1 MTNLE
6 SKLRIYYI
14 TVIFSVIFAII
25 GFSYNAWRLESS
37 EENNNIRTAAFQV
50 LNELAELEQII
61 YAAHYDQDKVAGS
74 PRKAWVKI
82 GLIVDLSVLID
93 PSVEKKT
100 KALHMSWA
108 ASWESIASDKS
119 VVDVVIVNIEQVREQ
134 VKHTLYSL
142 E

>member
-1 MTNLE
+1 MTELE

-14 TVIFSVIFAII
+14 TVIFSVIFAVI

-61 YAAHYDQDKVAGS
+61 YAAHYDQDAVAGS
-74 PRKAWVKI
+74 PRKGWVKV

-93 PSVEKKT
+93 SSVEKET
-100 KALHMSWA
+100 QELHMTWA
-108 ASWESIASDKS
+108 ESWESLSSEKAVADNLIVKIDS
-119 VVDVVIVNIEQVREQ
+119 VRKQ
-134 VKHTLYSL
+134 VKHILYSL